1 MTNEELNKKIA
12 EVSKTIYHYCI
23 ARTPT
28 REEAEDLSQDILY
41 ELIRSA
47 GNIRDDSAFYAFMWG
62 VAGNVYKQWCRKR
75 TKMQVSELTDDIP
88 AEAEPCSFDD
98 DGEGDIYR
106 LRRELALLSERH
118 RHATVLYYIHR
129 KPCAEIAE
137 RLSISE
143 SMVKYLLFKSRII
156 LKEGMNME
164 RKLGTLSYDPKT
176 LIPMY
181 SGEGPNQFWSFM
193 QSKIRQNIVSA
204 CYNDSL
210 TPQQI
215 SLETGIPLPYLDDE
229 IKELTDKQILIADG
243 PRYKTNVIIITADCR
258 REIDTLSENYCH
270 RLADEMAAYLDTNMS
285 AYKKIGFRGSEY
297 SDTTLRWQLMIPAFR
312 EIMHHD
318 AALEAACPVTGWGEH
333 ACLRFVEA
341 SAYSQSQ
348 YVFNYSTLSSARG
361 DSVLFYDYLPNPYGL
376 HNDFYGNQRYVNI
389 LCDIARGDCV
399 KFGEYDL
406 EAVAEMIRMGYVRKE
421 GDGFAVNMP
430 VYTAE
435 QYARVQEMAQTFV
448 TEIVGQTVA
457 ELLAASTAV
466 MREHTPKHLQ
476 DQVELVAYVEKHLNA
491 VSTPALRMIEEG
503 KLVPNWHMGEMPTTY
518 IVLSE

>member
-1 MTNEELNKKIA
+1 MTDEQLNQKIT

-41 ELIRSA
+41 ELIKSSR
-47 GNIRDDSAFYAFMWG
+47 NIRDDNAFYGFMWG
-62 VAGNVYKQWCRKR
+62 VADNVYKQWCRKR
-75 TKMQVSELTDDIP
+75 ARLQYNELTDDIP
-88 AEAEPCSFDD
+88 AETEPCSFDD

-118 RHATVLYYIHR
+118 RRATVLYYIHR

-137 RLSISE
+137 HLSISE

-176 LIPMY
+176 LISMY

-193 QSKIRQNIVSA
+193 QSKIRQNIVGA
-204 CYNDSL
+204 CYNDAL

-229 IKELTDKQILIADG
+229 IKELTDKQILISEG

-258 REIDTLSENYCH
+258 REIDTVSESYCR
-270 RLADEMAAYLDTNMS
+270 RLADEMATYLDTNMS
-285 AYKKIGFRGSEY
+285 AYKEIGFRGSDY
-297 SDTTLRWQLMIPAFR
+297 SETTLRWQLIIPVFR

-318 AALEAACPVTGWGEH
+318 AALEAACPVTGWGER

-341 SAYSQSQ
+341 SAHSQSQ

-361 DSVLFYDYLPNPYGL
+361 DSVLFYDYLPNLYGA
-376 HNDFYGNQRYVNI
+376 HNDFYGNQRYINI
-389 LCDIARGDCV
+389 LCDIARGDCE

-406 EAVAEMIRMGYVRKE
+406 EAVADMIRMGYVRRE
-421 GDGFAVNMP
+421 GECFAVNMP
-430 VYTAE
+430 VYTVE
-435 QYARVQEMAQTFV
+435 QYARVQEMARTFV
-448 TEIVGQTVA
+448 TETVGQTVA
-457 ELLAASTAV
+457 ELLATTTAV

-491 VSTPALRMIEEG
+491 VSAPALCMVEEG
-503 KLVPNWHMGEMPTTY
+503 KLNPNWHMGEMPTTY
-518 IVLSE
+518 IILNE

>member
-1 MTNEELNKKIA
+1 
-12 EVSKTIYHYCI
+12 
-23 ARTPT
+23 
-28 REEAEDLSQDILY
+28 
-41 ELIRSA
+41 
-47 GNIRDDSAFYAFMWG
+47 
-62 VAGNVYKQWCRKR
+62 
-75 TKMQVSELTDDIP
+75 
-88 AEAEPCSFDD
+88 
-98 DGEGDIYR
+98 
-106 LRRELALLSERH
+106 
-118 RHATVLYYIHR
+118 
-129 KPCAEIAE
+129 
-137 RLSISE
+137 
-143 SMVKYLLFKSRII
+143 
-156 LKEGMNME
+156 ME
-164 RKLGTLSYDPKT
+164 RKLGTLSYDPKA

-204 CYNDSL
+204 CYNDAL

-258 REIDTLSENYCH
+258 REIDTLSENYCR
-270 RLADEMAAYLDTNMS
+270 RLADEMATYLDTNMS

-318 AALEAACPVTGWGEH
+318 AALEAVCPVTGWGER
-333 ACLRFVEA
+333 ACLWCVET
-341 SAYSQSQ
+341 SAHSQPQ
-348 YVFNYSTLSSARG
+348 YIFNYSTLDSTHG
-361 DSVLFYDYLPNPYGL
+361 DSVLFYDYLPNLYGD
-376 HNDFYGNQRYVNI
+376 HHDFYGNQRYVNI
-389 LCDIARGDCV
+389 LCDIARRNCD

-406 EAVAEMIRMGYVRKE
+406 EAVADMIRMGYVRKE

-448 TEIVGQTVA
+448 TETVGQTLTEFLSA
-457 ELLAASTAV
+457 TATV
-466 MREHTPKHLQ
+466 LREHTPKHLQ
-476 DQVELVAYVEKHLNA
+476 DQVELVAYMEKHFNA
-491 VSTPALRMIEEG
+491 VSAPAFCMIEEG

-518 IVLSE
+518 IVLND

>member
-1 MTNEELNKKIA
+1 
-12 EVSKTIYHYCI
+12 
-23 ARTPT
+23 
-28 REEAEDLSQDILY
+28 
-41 ELIRSA
+41 
-47 GNIRDDSAFYAFMWG
+47 
-62 VAGNVYKQWCRKR
+62 
-75 TKMQVSELTDDIP
+75 
-88 AEAEPCSFDD
+88 
-98 DGEGDIYR
+98 
-106 LRRELALLSERH
+106 
-118 RHATVLYYIHR
+118 
-129 KPCAEIAE
+129 
-137 RLSISE
+137 
-143 SMVKYLLFKSRII
+143 
-156 LKEGMNME
+156 ME

-193 QSKIRQNIVSA
+193 QSKIRQNIVGA
-204 CYNDSL
+204 CYNDAL

-229 IKELTDKQILIADG
+229 IKELTEKQILISEG

-258 REIDTLSENYCH
+258 REIDTVSEKYCR
-270 RLADEMAAYLDTNMS
+270 RLAVEMAAYLDANMP
-285 AYKKIGFRGSEY
+285 AYKEIGFRGSDY
-297 SDTTLRWQLMIPAFR
+297 SDTTLRWQLIIPVFR

-348 YVFNYSTLSSARG
+348 YAFNYSTLSSTRG

-476 DQVELVAYVEKHLNA
+476 SQVELVAYVEKHLNA

-503 KLVPNWHMGEMPTTY
+503 KLVPNWHMGEMPTTC
-518 IVLSE
+518 IVLN